1 MTLDELIA
9 RIKLFHFTD
18 NRNLESIQK
27 LGGLYCYPQLIKK
40 GADVVYGGNELSHEA
55 DTRFGVDAFV
65 HCCMRDEHPMEY
77 TAKREGRIGE
87 TTFLRVNPSIL
98 KVEGVRYSFG
108 VANSAGAE
116 IVDLKDALDRIDLD
130 ILYTFIPWNTREL
143 YERRQLAER
152 SEILIPDH
160 IPMKYLSANFP
171 NG

>member
-1 MTLDELIA
+1 
-9 RIKLFHFTD
+9 
-18 NRNLESIQK
+18 
-27 LGGLYCYPQLIKK
+27 
-40 GADVVYGGNELSHEA
+40 
-55 DTRFGVDAFV
+55 
-65 HCCMRDEHPMEY
+65 MEY